1 MQFTPP
7 KMCQKNFPPPKIFLK
22 ISPCGKLSP
31 PIRPPTW
38 PRMIF
43 APIVRT
49 FAQFSFVQAHKKRV
63 GNQVFSEKKILKSSA
78 IHMNHIV
85 QGTQIEIRNVKFI
98 TAQCGKTRNSLSRYI
113 DKNFVKVMLL
123 LIQCV
128 EKYILLQNAITAQS
142 IFREINSLVTSK

>member
-1 MQFTPP
+1 MISNMFV
-7 KMCQKNFPPPKIFLK
+7 NFATHYKHFYGCFLDTA
-22 ISPCGKLSP
+22 ISEKYEL
-31 PIRPPTW
+31 RY
-38 PRMIF
+38 IF
-43 APIVRT
+43 APFVRT

-128 EKYILLQNAITAQS
+128 EKYYYKTQSQHSQFSVKSTLQ
-142 IFREINSLVTSK
+142 